1 MHRLKRRK
9 SFQALHVTRSLG
21 VIGTERVGCLLS
33 TPQEKFMD
41 DRASQA
47 VSEENVLLFLT
58 AANVSAEMMF
68 DYYFVVIFKEAV
80 IINRPQQTP
89 KNETIVT

>member
-1 MHRLKRRK
+1 
-9 SFQALHVTRSLG
+9 
-21 VIGTERVGCLLS
+21 
-33 TPQEKFMD
+33 MD

-89 KNETIVT
+89 KNETIVTWQKNSQELRD